1 MAASTRI
8 KAQNIIFN
16 IASTDYACDANM
28 VELTLDDAPG
38 DVQTFCETR
47 VGGQWA
53 LQLDGITSG
62 EATSLYRI
70 LWDNFGTEVA
80 FTIAPNGNEEPSS
93 DEPHYTG
100 TAVFNQLPPLS
111 LMSNETAKFS
121 VTLEVKNTPH
131 DPASNEY
138 YGITIVDT
146 APEEV

>member
-8 KAQNIIFN
+8 KAQNIIFK
-16 IASTDYACDANM
+16 IGSTDYACDANM

-53 LQLDGITSG
+53 LQLDGIMSG
-62 EATSLYRI
+62 DAGSLYRV
-70 LWDNFGTEVA
+70 LWDNFGTEVG
-80 FTIAPNGNEEPSS
+80 FTVAPNGNATATSS
-93 DEPHYTG
+93 EPHYEG

-131 DPASNEY
+131 DPASDQY
-138 YGITIVDT
+138 YGIEIVT
-146 APEEV
+146 A

>member
-8 KAQNIIFN
+8 KAQNIIFK
-16 IASTDYACDANM
+16 IGSTDYACDANM

-38 DVQTFCETR
+38 DIQTFCETR

-53 LQLDGITSG
+53 LQLDGIMSG
-62 EATSLYRI
+62 DAGSLYRV

-80 FTIAPNGNEEPSS
+80 FTVAPNGNATASAS
-93 DEPHYTG
+93 EPHYEG

-131 DPASNEY
+131 DPANDQY
-138 YGITIVDT
+138 YGIEIVT
-146 APEEV
+146 A

>member
-8 KAQNIIFN
+8 KAQNIIFK
-16 IASTDYACDANM
+16 IGTTDYACDANL

-62 EATSLYRI
+62 DSASLYRV
-70 LWDNFGTEVA
+70 LWDNFGTTAA
-80 FTIAPNGNEEPSS
+80 FTIAPNGNATASTS
-93 DEPHYTG
+93 QPHYEG
-100 TAVFNQLPPLS
+100 TVVFNQLPPLS
-111 LMSNETAKFS
+111 LNSNEVAKFS

-131 DPASNEY
+131 TPASDIY
-138 YGITIVDT
+138 YGVEIVT
-146 APEEV
+146 A

>member
-8 KAQNIIFN
+8 KAQNIIFK
-16 IASTDYACDANM
+16 IGATDYACDANM

-53 LQLDGITSG
+53 LQLDGIMSG
-62 EATSLYRI
+62 DAGSLYRV

-80 FTIAPNGNEEPSS
+80 FTVAPNGNATASS
-93 DEPHYTG
+93 SEPHYEG

-131 DPASNEY
+131 DPASDQY
-138 YGITIVDT
+138 YGIEIVT
-146 APEEV
+146 A